1 MEQNYSLQKQAKIE
15 EVQAKID
22 LFGSQQRKD
31 SAETIQKMK
40 DRLYSTQ
47 LKAAEF
53 DVANLQEINKYNQ
66 EQSKSTL
73 EKLDNLKAMSDSI
86 LASSTPLTEEQKQQ
100 AAVI

>member
-1 MEQNYSLQKQAKIE
+1 MQKQAYQESI
-15 EVQAKID
+15 QAKID
-22 LFGSQQRKD
+22 LYESQQRKD

-53 DVANLQEINKYNQ
+53 DVANLQEINKFNQ
-66 EQSKSTL
+66 EQAKSTI

>member
-1 MEQNYSLQKQAKIE
+1 MQKQAYQESI
-15 EVQAKID
+15 QAKID
-22 LFGSQQRKD
+22 LYESQQRKD

-53 DVANLQEINKYNQ
+53 DVANLQEINKFNQ
-66 EQSKSTL
+66 EQAKSTL

-86 LASSTPLTEEQKQQ
+86 IASSTPLTEEQKQQ
-100 AAVI
+100 ASVI